1 MVNLFS
7 ELVTYTNCT
16 LTTYSETEMTTTATE
31 FVHPI
36 QIVSSAIQKVVE
48 VVQLVLL
55 LLLLQAL
62 LQEIQNESSF
72 HHYHY

>member
-16 LTTYSETEMTTTATE
+16 LTTYSETETTTTATE

-36 QIVSSAIQKVVE
+36 QIVSSAIQKVLE
-48 VVQLVLL
+48 VVPLVLL
-55 LLLLQAL
+55 ALLLLP
-62 LQEIQNESSF
+62 
-72 HHYHY
+72 